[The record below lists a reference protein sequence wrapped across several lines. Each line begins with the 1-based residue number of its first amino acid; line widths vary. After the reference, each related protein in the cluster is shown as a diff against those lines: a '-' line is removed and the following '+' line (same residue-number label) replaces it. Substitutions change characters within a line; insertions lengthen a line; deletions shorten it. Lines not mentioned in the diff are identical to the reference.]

1 MFKHVALL
9 AVVVAIA
16 GVLAASSSQAASN
29 LMPLTMT
36 NNLTFSKPVSLPG
49 VTLAAGT
56 YVFESGPGGM
66 SSSLVRVVSPNRQR
80 QFYLGFT
87 IPVDRPRGA
96 KADILTFGEA
106 ANGAPA
112 PILAWYP
119 LGSNSGHE
127 FMYR

>member
-9 AVVVAIA
+9 AVVVATA
-16 GVLAASSSQAASN
+16 GVLAASSSQAANN

-56 YVFESGPGGM
+56 YVFESAPAGTNPNV
-66 SSSLVRVVSPNRQR
+66 VRVVSQNGQR

-87 IPVDRPRGA
+87 VPIVRPRGA
-96 KADILTFGEA
+96 KTEILTFGEA

-119 LGSNSGHE
+119 VGSNSGHE

>member
-1 MFKHVALL
+1 MLRNVALL
-9 AVVVAIA
+9 ASVVAVA

-36 NNLTFSKPVSLPG
+36 NNLTFSTPVSLPG
-49 VTLAAGT
+49 VTLTAGT
-56 YVFESGPGGM
+56 YRFEAGPGGTNPNI
-66 SSSLVRVVSPNRQR
+66 VRVLSQDRR
-80 QFYLGFT
+80 RLFYLGFT
-87 IPVDRPRGA
+87 VPVVRPRDA
-96 KADILTFGEA
+96 EPAILTFGEA

>member
-9 AVVVAIA
+9 AVVVAAA
-16 GVLAASSSQAASN
+16 GVLAASSSQAANN

-87 IPVDRPRGA
+87 IPVVRPRGA

-106 ANGAPA
+106 ANGAAA

-119 LGSNSGHE
+119 VGSNSGHE

>member
-9 AVVVAIA
+9 TVVVAIA
-16 GVLAASSSQAASN
+16 GVLAASSSQAANN
-29 LMPLTMT
+29 LMTLTTT

-66 SSSLVRVVSPNRQR
+66 SSTLVRVISPNRQR

-87 IPVDRPRGA
+87 IPVVRPRGA
-96 KADILTFGEA
+96 KTDILTFGEA

-119 LGSNSGHE
+119 VGSNSGHE